1 MFGGYSGGRKA
12 NEGATAGIGAHGDDG
27 CSGVPVKAV
36 RVALLT
42 CLLLAVSGRA
52 DSEH

>member
-27 CSGVPVKAV
+27 CIGVAVKTV
-36 RVALLT
+36 CVALLT
-42 CLLLAVSGRA
+42 CFLLVVSWRA